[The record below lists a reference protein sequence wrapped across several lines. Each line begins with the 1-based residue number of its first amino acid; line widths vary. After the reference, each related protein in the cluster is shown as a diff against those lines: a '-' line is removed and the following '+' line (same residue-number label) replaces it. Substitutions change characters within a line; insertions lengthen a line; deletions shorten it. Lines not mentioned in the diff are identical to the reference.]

1 MEGRG
6 TSGKSI
12 GDHSHIVT
20 TSGFFLLGGIQA
32 LGVAGWTHGRRGR
45 GAYEGNGGGEHGAE
59 QLSLA
64 ACSVVDGGYR
74 WCGRGE
80 REEVKW

>member
-12 GDHSHIVT
+12 GDYSHTDI

-32 LGVAGWTHGRRGR
+32 LGVGRQTHGRRGR
-45 GAYEGNGGGEHGAE
+45 GAYGGNGKGEHGA
-59 QLSLA
+59 QRLS
-64 ACSVVDGGYR
+64 G
-74 WCGRGE
+74 
-80 REEVKW
+80 